1 LGAIAGMNSVIK
13 TGDLSEKKEV
23 SVNIEIYSEDASML
37 LIDFLSEVL
46 SISHIKKAIFSEIL
60 FNSLTNKEL
69 NANVKGFEVDGFD
82 EDIKAVSYS
91 ETEIRRNDASQFE
104 AIVVF
109 DI

>member
-1 LGAIAGMNSVIK
+1 MGAIAGMNSVIK

-69 NANVKGFEVDGFD
+69 NANVIIG
-82 EDIKAVSYS
+82 SYS
-91 ETEIRRNDASQFE
+91 LIDSILK
-104 AIVVF
+104 AIKLW
-109 DI
+109 